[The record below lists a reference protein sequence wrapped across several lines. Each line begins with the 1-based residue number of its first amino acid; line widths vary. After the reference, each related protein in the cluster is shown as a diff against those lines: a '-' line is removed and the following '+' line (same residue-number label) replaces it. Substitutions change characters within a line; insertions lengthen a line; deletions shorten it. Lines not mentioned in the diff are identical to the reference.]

1 MWSGFRWCRRKEA
14 FKNYSMSKRFLVI
27 DDDSDDRELFSEAL
41 ASVDPVIVCDQATDG
56 ADALKRLAA
65 PEIAKPDIIFLDI
78 NMPGMNGWQF
88 LTRLKSEDKYH
99 HYKDIPVI
107 VYTTSSNVKDKRI
120 ADDLGALCFITK
132 PHAFG
137 RLKNMLGIVVTNV
150 NARTF
155 ARICDEVHA
164 LGEMGPRPN

>member
-1 MWSGFRWCRRKEA
+1 MK
-14 FKNYSMSKRFLVI
+14 KRFLVI

-56 ADALKRLAA
+56 AEALKRLAA
-65 PEIAKPDIIFLDI
+65 REIAAPDIIFLDI
-78 NMPGMNGWQF
+78 NMPVMDGWQF
-88 LTRLKSEDKYH
+88 LTRLKSEDR
-99 HYKDIPVI
+99 YKDIPVI
-107 VYTTSSNVKDKRI
+107 VYTTSSNMKDKRI

-137 RLKNMLGIVVTNV
+137 RLKNMLGIVVTHV

-155 ARICDEVHA
+155 ARICDDVHA

>member
-1 MWSGFRWCRRKEA
+1 MWCGFRWCRWKEA
-14 FKNYSMSKRFLVI
+14 FKSNSMKKRFLVI

-56 ADALKRLAA
+56 AEALKRLAA
-65 PEIAKPDIIFLDI
+65 REIAAPDIIFLDI
-78 NMPGMNGWQF
+78 NMPVMDGWQF
-88 LTRLKSEDKYH
+88 LTRLKSEDR
-99 HYKDIPVI
+99 YKDIPVI
-107 VYTTSSNVKDKRI
+107 VYTTSSNMKDKRI

-137 RLKNMLGIVVTNV
+137 RLKNMLGIVVTHV

-155 ARICDEVHA
+155 ARICDDVHA